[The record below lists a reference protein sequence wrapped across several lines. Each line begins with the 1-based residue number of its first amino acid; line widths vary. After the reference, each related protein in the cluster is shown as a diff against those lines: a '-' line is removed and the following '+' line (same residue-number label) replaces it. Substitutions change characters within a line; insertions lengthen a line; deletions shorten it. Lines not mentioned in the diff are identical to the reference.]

1 MTDLRP
7 TIVPKTDQLNSDCL
21 IGGPLT
27 ITVTR
32 VSLCTEP
39 EQPIAINYEGDNGKP
54 FKPCKSMRRVMVT
67 VWGPD
72 GSAYAGR
79 RMTLYRD
86 EKVTF
91 GAMAVGGIRISHMS
105 DIDREMTMALTASK
119 ASRKPFTVRPL
130 KDTPAPTKAPL
141 PPSTPPDDA
150 IDTPTLTGPVSD
162 WADALDAQLDQLAGP
177 EVAPVFNP
185 ATKTDEW
192 RQLREGDPARAE
204 ALKQKAKDRAAV
216 K

>member
-7 TIVPKTDQLNSDCL
+7 TIIPKSDQLNSDDL

-27 ITVTR
+27 IKVTK

-39 EQPIAINYEGDNGKP
+39 EQPIAISYEGDNSKP

-72 GSAYAGR
+72 GNAYAGR

-105 DIDREMTMALTASK
+105 NIDREMTMALTASK

-130 KDTPAPTKAPL
+130 KDEPAATKAAERPS
-141 PPSTPPDDA
+141 PPADDT
-150 IDTPTLTGPVSD
+150 IDAPTLTGPTSD
-162 WADALDAQLDQLAGP
+162 WADALDAQLDTLAGA

-185 ATKTDEW
+185 ATKTAEW
-192 RQLREGDPARAE
+192 AALREGDPVRAE
-204 ALKQKAKDRAAV
+204 ALKQKARDRAGA